1 MESGISTTAAD
12 AMLQQ
17 VDMSPFYPE
26 GDTPLYIQVADALRH
41 RILDGEFAANDPLPS
56 ESEMVRSFDVSRV
69 TVRQAIGLLSEEG
82 LLGKTQGKGSFVKAL
97 AVEQNFLGL
106 LEFRRDL
113 RRQGHEPSAEILS
126 YEKVTPPEGIRAM
139 FGLGDKDQV
148 HSVERLKRCDGRPIM
163 LDRLFLPCH
172 LLPELDQ
179 LELRTM
185 WFADLLISHGIEL
198 SRARKIVQPIVME
211 NAEAKLLGVR
221 PSSIGLLVD
230 RTIWPSGQDSLPVLL
245 TRSVIPGDAAK
256 FFVDVS
262 AESAEFH

>member
-1 MESGISTTAAD
+1 MASFT
-12 AMLQQ
+12 
-17 VDMSPFYPE
+17 PE
-26 GDTPLYIQVADALRH
+26 GDAPLYIQVADALRR

-56 ESEMVRSFDVSRV
+56 ESEMVRNFDVSRV
-69 TVRQAIGLLSEEG
+69 TVRQAIALLSEEG

-126 YEKVTPPEGIRAM
+126 YEKIVPPRAISAM
-139 FGLGDKDQV
+139 FELDEGDEV
-148 HSVERLKRCDGRPIM
+148 HVVERLKRSDGRPIM

-179 LELRTM
+179 LELRTV
-185 WFADLLISHGIEL
+185 WFADLLIRHGIKLE
-198 SRARKIVQPIVME
+198 RARKIVQPIVMG
-211 NAEAKLLGVR
+211 NAEAKILGVR

-230 RTIWPSGQDSLPVLL
+230 RTIWPSAEEHVPVLL
-245 TRSVIPGDAAK
+245 TRSVISGDAAK
-256 FFVDVS
+256 FFVDANVEQS
-262 AESAEFH
+262 EYH